1 MGATTSLA
9 GKELSVTPGATV
21 TSTVQIRNSGT
32 LVDQFTVDVVGD
44 AVEWTTVEPS
54 IINLMPGTEGQVTVT
69 FAPPRDSTV
78 LAGIVPFGIRVLSR
92 EEPAASMVEE
102 GAIQVEPFTDLQI
115 ELIPKTSKGRRK
127 AKHELI
133 VDNAGNCPMAVELTA
148 MDPDD
153 ELKLDIDHPI
163 LTIQPGTSAFLRL
176 RARPHDTFLR
186 GAEKRHPFQVTALT
200 GEAAPVTANGTVV
213 QQQILPKWLLP
224 ALLALLA
231 LAIIAVTLWF
241 TVLKP
246 TLQSAARDTA
256 EQVVKAEQQKLTD
269 KADKAEE
276 KAAAAEQKAA
286 AAEKKVADGVL
297 AGAGGGPPAVT
308 APGGADVSKGQAFD
322 FRVVTDP
329 VATADGTDFATFT
342 APAPVPDGKTLVITD
357 LVLQNPRG
365 DSGTLRI
372 LRGDEVLLEFGLN
385 NFRDVDYHYLEPL
398 TFPPGKELR
407 VAVNC
412 QLPGAPEPPTGRC
425 RPSVSFS
432 GRLAG

>member
-9 GKELSVTPGATV
+9 GRELSVTPGGTV
-21 TSTVQIRNSGT
+21 SSTVRIRNSGT

-44 AVEWTTVEPS
+44 AVDWVRVEPDL
-54 IINLMPGTEGQVTVT
+54 INLMPGTEGEVLVT

-78 LAGIVPFGIRVLSR
+78 RAGLVPFGVRVLSR

-102 GAIQVEPFTDLQI
+102 GAVQVEPFTDLQV
-115 ELIPKTSKGRRK
+115 ELVPKTSKCRRK

-133 VDNAGNCPMAVELTA
+133 VDNAGNYPIAVELFA
-148 MDPDD
+148 DDPED
-153 ELKLDIDHPI
+153 ELKLDIDHQA

-176 RARPHDTFLR
+176 RARPHDRFLR
-186 GAEKRHPFQVTALT
+186 GAERRHPFQVTAVAA
-200 GEAAPVTANGTVV
+200 EAAPVTANGTVV
-213 QQQILPKWLLP
+213 QQQLLPKWLLP

-231 LAIIAVTLWF
+231 LAIVAVTLWF

-256 EQVVKAEQQKLTD
+256 AQVVKEEQQKLAD
-269 KADKAEE
+269 KADR
-276 KAAAAEQKAA
+276 AEQKAD
-286 AAEKKVADGVL
+286 AAEKKAADTQQKLVEGAL
-297 AGAGGGPPAVT
+297 AGAGDAPPAVT

-322 FRVVTDP
+322 FRITTDP
-329 VATADGTDFATFT
+329 VATANLAKFDEFTTD
-342 APAPVPDGKTLVITD
+342 PVPDGKTLVITD

-372 LRGDEVLLEFGLN
+372 MRGDKVLLEFGLS

-398 TFPPGKELR
+398 TFPPGQQLK

-412 QLPGAPEPPTGRC
+412 QLPGAPEPATGRC
-425 RPSVSFS
+425 HPSVSFS
-432 GRLAG
+432 GRIAG